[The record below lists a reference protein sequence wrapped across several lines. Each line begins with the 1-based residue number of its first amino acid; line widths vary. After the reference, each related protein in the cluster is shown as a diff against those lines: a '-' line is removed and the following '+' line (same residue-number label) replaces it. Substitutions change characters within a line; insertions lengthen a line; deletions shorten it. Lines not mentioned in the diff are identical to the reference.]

1 MEARKEEV
9 RRLAKVLNKAFK
21 AFLDERRINAVHGFI
36 GEEEIHM
43 AYNCSR
49 DYVIDVLRNSGTEI
63 KLH

>member
-1 MEARKEEV
+1 MKTREEEV

-21 AFLDERRINAVHGFI
+21 AFLDERRINAAHGFI

-49 DYVIDVLRNSGTEI
+49 DYVISVLRDSGTEV
-63 KLH
+63 KVH